1 VAANSLTLKRSRLSG
16 SNHTGIL
23 DSACCC
29 SAIPIELYLD
39 HGVGHR
45 PAQAGPEFSIA
56 CSGQVR
62 VAPIGPERSFLPS
75 SASVRRSSGLCS
87 WILDPQ
93 IRRTSAHPNRP
104 LASGAS
110 SRRLFRYTP
119 FRTNQLSLLH
129 ALHITRL
136 LPWLT
141 SSATDLPV
149 VDIDDIQQLWYDLG
163 PMTKTGSETDLCT
176 AQSGAAHVVMACS
189 HG

>member
-1 VAANSLTLKRSRLSG
+1 MAANSLTLKRSRLSG
-16 SNHTGIL
+16 SNYTGIL

-62 VAPIGPERSFLPS
+62 VAPIGPIRSFLPS

-93 IRRTSAHPNRP
+93 IRRSTTRIWRFLATVVQVYTVSNQSAVTPTCMTYHKTVAMADLLGDRS
-104 LASGAS
+104 ACC
-110 SRRLFRYTP
+110 RY
-119 FRTNQLSLLH
+119 R
-129 ALHITRL
+129 
-136 LPWLT
+136 
-141 SSATDLPV
+141 
-149 VDIDDIQQLWYDLG
+149 
-163 PMTKTGSETDLCT
+163 
-176 AQSGAAHVVMACS
+176 
-189 HG
+189 